1 MEVFHHFSRLVEQF
15 VYVALQHNSSLCFL
29 ARVAPGVHGADE
41 LGCTGLAKV
50 LLENNRVSNHERYAQ
65 GILEGDE
72 HVIMGAVQLVDL
84 RFDGRVCM
92 LPRQHL
98 DLVPCAA
105 SVWVV
110 HRKRFAHEVAI
121 LRPGNSDN
129 ASMNTLGLHSRRE
142 KAER

>member
-1 MEVFHHFSRLVEQF
+1 VEVFHHFSRLVEQALHA
-15 VYVALQHNSSLCFL
+15 ALQPNNSLCFL
-29 ARVAPGVHGADE
+29 ARVAPGVHGSDE
-41 LGCTGLAKV
+41 LGSIGSAKV
-50 LLENNRVSNHERYAQ
+50 LLENNRVSDHKTDAQ
-65 GILEGDE
+65 GNIEVCELATRDAEK
-72 HVIMGAVQLVDL
+72 LVDL

-121 LRPGNSDN
+121 SSPGNSN
-129 ASMNTLGLHSRRE
+129 KASMHTLGFHSRAFR
-142 KAER
+142 AER